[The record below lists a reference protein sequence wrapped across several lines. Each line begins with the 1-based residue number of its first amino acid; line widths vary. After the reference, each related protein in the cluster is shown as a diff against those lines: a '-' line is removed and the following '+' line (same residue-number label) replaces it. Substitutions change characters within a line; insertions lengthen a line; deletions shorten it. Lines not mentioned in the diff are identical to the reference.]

1 MLIYSKQPIGP
12 SADLKERML
21 DTATGLVYEKYG
33 SGNVFVHR
41 IGGNSS
47 GATYVDDAAIA
58 LWALLLEQATP
69 ATRQPDSF
77 ISEDQPVR
85 PTLQQLIFQADNPL

>member
-58 LWALLLEQATP
+58 LWALSFQNGRNTVRITAVDQAGNQSTE
-69 ATRQPDSF
+69 TFEIDVQRMY
-77 ISEDQPVR
+77 
-85 PTLQQLIFQADNPL
+85 